1 MNRQR
6 LYCIT
11 SWSVEIIQCS
21 YRNREDQQIFME
33 TTIVDAPEQE
43 CLGGIV
49 TLLFQLCA
57 MFMKSNI
64 VLDADSKGAI

>member
-1 MNRQR
+1 
-6 LYCIT
+6 
-11 SWSVEIIQCS
+11 
-21 YRNREDQQIFME
+21 ME
-33 TTIVDAPEQE
+33 TKIVDPPEQE